1 MLAFLITVLLV
12 FLQGATALFEDQA
25 GKFDWMQRYV
35 GRVDYLYWD
44 QSHYMGKRLLV
55 GTDKNALA
63 AINVHNGSIAW
74 RQILEEGEKGR
85 INTLL
90 HQGNGLVSVSG
101 NGKFVRSWI
110 PSSGFLQWET
120 VLKHDPSSVATAV
133 FVGNRRVE
141 SIAVLSGE
149 ILFNLKPTDGSE
161 IFKVLLPDSD
171 TVKYQHLHSIDRE
184 SYIVGVVAES
194 HVVVVVVNG
203 EGKIK
208 TKTTVKAPWF
218 KADTSCLITSDNLV
232 CHDSTSMSIQT
243 LVLLGGDTFIPTLLT
258 DVGIKDSVIALE
270 KAGHEIS
277 SGKSGI
283 FVCRLQSGFIGL
295 LKVGSNGLVTSVN
308 TSPRLLSA
316 QMTRHGDKQVLFT
329 LESIDTEIVKMSGVD
344 ISTGSSLKDLSH
356 KITYS
361 KSYGQPLRCD
371 ALLFTK
377 KDGHIG
383 YKAIIRSEDYTL
395 HLVHKAG
402 RIAWRREEALAYIL
416 AVEMVDLPVS
426 ESQAKFEDEF
436 GSQQNDVLTMFVNRL
451 TSQVGQVKSLIQ
463 YIIQRMKGHRHHQPS
478 SSVDDDEEIEIEE
491 DDDDD
496 DDDEEELTRDEFNLN
511 KIILAVTRP
520 GKLFGIRSQNGHIIW
535 HHYISKIAPFD
546 SNGKDKLLLF
556 VMRTTAHIG
565 LDPQCLVLGKSKVN
579 GKGLLYA
586 FNPVTGA
593 PVADIPSSG
602 KNLLYTVLQASMFSE
617 PDNNFLK
624 GVLILDDTYTVHTY
638 PASYKKTL
646 KTFLPAV
653 FFHTVN
659 IIDGEILGYRV
670 VNNRGKI
677 QTENIWSINMQQNL
691 QTITNV
697 LPKRASEVV
706 HSQGRVLGDRSVLY
720 KYLNPNLA
728 VVTAEGEEP
737 SLPSQKTPSNFLN
750 VYLIDLISGNIVF
763 HATHRR
769 VRGPVHVVHSENW
782 VVYNF
787 YSQKN
792 RRNEMVILEMYEGK
806 EQSNSTAFSS
816 FNPPPVPMVMRQ
828 AYIFPAHISTMAATI
843 TEKGITSKH
852 VIVSLKFG
860 GLLSLPKAFLDPR
873 RPVTP
878 TQQHMEEGTIPYV
891 PEIPINMEAIVNYN
905 KSVYGINGIHTGSAG
920 LESTSLIL
928 AYGLDLFYTR
938 VNPSKMFDVL
948 KDDFDYIFISSVLI
962 GMIVVSVVSQKLAA
976 RKALNRAWR

>member
-171 TVKYQHLHSIDRE
+171 TVKYRHLHSIDRE

-208 TKTTVKAPWF
+208 TKTTVNAPWL

-258 DVGIKDSVIALE
+258 DVSIKDSVIALE

-277 SGKSGI
+277 SVKSGI

-295 LKVGSNGLVTSVN
+295 LKVGSNGLVTTVN

-426 ESQAKFEDEF
+426 ESQANFCF
-436 GSQQNDVLTMFVNRL
+436 FFFLLVSFFFFFSFFFFLFLFFFFLFLFFFFLFLFFFFLFLFFFCFPFFLLFV
-451 TSQVGQVKSLIQ
+451 S
-463 YIIQRMKGHRHHQPS
+463 
-478 SSVDDDEEIEIEE
+478 
-491 DDDDD
+491 
-496 DDDEEELTRDEFNLN
+496 FF
-511 KIILAVTRP
+511 
-520 GKLFGIRSQNGHIIW
+520 LFGFLFFFFSFFFF
-535 HHYISKIAPFD
+535 SSFLFSFLVFFLFFPFFFFPFF
-546 SNGKDKLLLF
+546 SFPFFFFFFSSFFFFLLLLLF
-556 VMRTTAHIG
+556 PFFSSSSSF
-565 LDPQCLVLGKSKVN
+565 LFFLLLLLLVS
-579 GKGLLYA
+579 
-586 FNPVTGA
+586 F
-593 PVADIPSSG
+593 
-602 KNLLYTVLQASMFSE
+602 
-617 PDNNFLK
+617 
-624 GVLILDDTYTVHTY
+624 
-638 PASYKKTL
+638 
-646 KTFLPAV
+646 
-653 FFHTVN
+653 
-659 IIDGEILGYRV
+659 
-670 VNNRGKI
+670 
-677 QTENIWSINMQQNL
+677 
-691 QTITNV
+691 
-697 LPKRASEVV
+697 
-706 HSQGRVLGDRSVLY
+706 
-720 KYLNPNLA
+720 
-728 VVTAEGEEP
+728 
-737 SLPSQKTPSNFLN
+737 
-750 VYLIDLISGNIVF
+750 
-763 HATHRR
+763 
-769 VRGPVHVVHSENW
+769 
-782 VVYNF
+782 
-787 YSQKN
+787 
-792 RRNEMVILEMYEGK
+792 
-806 EQSNSTAFSS
+806 FSS
-816 FNPPPVPMVMRQ
+816 FCFLFFFFL
-828 AYIFPAHISTMAATI
+828 FPFFS
-843 TEKGITSKH
+843 SSSFLFFFLLLLL
-852 VIVSLKFG
+852 VSF
-860 GLLSLPKAFLDPR
+860 F
-873 RPVTP
+873 
-878 TQQHMEEGTIPYV
+878 
-891 PEIPINMEAIVNYN
+891 
-905 KSVYGINGIHTGSAG
+905 
-920 LESTSLIL
+920 
-928 AYGLDLFYTR
+928 F
-938 VNPSKMFDVL
+938 F
-948 KDDFDYIFISSVLI
+948 FFF
-962 GMIVVSVVSQKLAA
+962 
-976 RKALNRAWR
+976 

>member
-1 MLAFLITVLLV
+1 MLSLRSFVVSLV
-12 FLQGATALFEDQA
+12 ILQGATALFEDQA

-35 GRVDYLYWD
+35 GRVDFLYWD
-44 QSHYMGKRLLV
+44 QAHYMGKRVIV
-55 GTDKNALA
+55 GTDKNTLA

-74 RQILEEGEKGR
+74 RQIFEDGERGR
-85 INTLL
+85 INALL
-90 HQGNGLVSVSG
+90 HQGNGLVSISG

-120 VLKHDPSSVATAV
+120 VLKHDDSSAATAV
-133 FVGNRRVE
+133 FVGNRRVD

-161 IFKVLLPDSD
+161 IFSVLLPDSN
-171 TVKYQHLHSIDRE
+171 TVKYTQLHSIDRE
-184 SYIVGVVAES
+184 SYVVGMVPGS
-194 HVVVVVVNG
+194 HVVVVVVNVEG
-203 EGKIK
+203 EIK
-208 TKTTVKAPWF
+208 STSIVKAPWL
-218 KADTSCLITSDNLV
+218 KAETSCLISSDNLV
-232 CHDSTSMSIQT
+232 CHDSTSLCIQT
-243 LVLLGGDTFIPTLLT
+243 LRLAGGEDFIPTLLT
-258 DVGIKDSVIALE
+258 DIGIKEPVSSLE
-270 KAGHEIS
+270 KAGHDHVS
-277 SGKSGI
+277 VKAGI
-283 FVCRLQSGFIGL
+283 FVSRLQSGYIGL
-295 LKVGSNGLVTSVN
+295 LKVGSAGLITSMSA
-308 TSPRLLSA
+308 SPKLLTA
-316 QMTRHGDKQVLFT
+316 QVARHGDKQVLLT
-329 LESIDTEIVKMSGVD
+329 LESVDTEILKMSGVD
-344 ISTGSSLKDLSH
+344 ISTGSSLKELSH
-356 KITYS
+356 KITYP
-361 KSYGQPLRCD
+361 KSYGQPIKYD

-377 KDGHIG
+377 KDGHVG

-416 AVEMVDLPVS
+416 AVEMVDFPVS

-451 TSQVGQVKSLIQ
+451 TSQIGQIKSLMQ
-463 YIIQRMKGHRHHQPS
+463 YILQRIQGHRHHQPS
-478 SSVDDDEEIEIEE
+478 TSVDVDEEMEIEE
-491 DDDDD
+491 DDDE
-496 DDDEEELTRDEFNLN
+496 DDDEDLTRDEFNLN
-511 KIILAVTRP
+511 KIILAVTKP
-520 GKLFGIRSQNGHIIW
+520 GKLFGIRSQNGRIIW
-535 HHYISKIAPFD
+535 HHYISKISPFD
-546 SNGKDKLLLF
+546 SNGKYKLLLF

-565 LDPQCLVLGKSKVN
+565 LHPQCMVLGKSKVN

-602 KNLLYTVLQASMFSE
+602 KNVGYNVLQASMFSE

-646 KTFLPAV
+646 KQFLPTV

-659 IIDGEILGYRV
+659 IVDGEILGYRL

-677 QTENIWSINMQQNL
+677 QTENIWSINMQKNL
-691 QTITNV
+691 QTVTNV
-697 LPKRASEVV
+697 VPKRPSEVV

-720 KYLNPNLA
+720 KYVNPNLV

-737 SLPSQKTPSNFLN
+737 PLPSQKAPSNFLN
-750 VYLIDLISGNIVF
+750 IYLIDFISGNIVF

-792 RRNEMVILEMYEGK
+792 RRNEMVVLEMYEGK

-816 FNPPPVPMVMRQ
+816 FNSPPVPLVTRQ

-905 KSVYGINGIHTGSAG
+905 QSVYRINGIHTGSAG

-962 GMIVVSVVSQKLAA
+962 GMIAVSIISQKLAA